1 MNATAV
7 PKSRALNLLEGMTL
21 TAIFQA
27 LPTFAGTV
35 LLLKLAGDHQIL
47 GERYGAAIFVALASV
62 FYALAMPYLGP
73 KFPKLFKNSYE
84 PHFFD
89 ASLPFSEK
97 LSQWRMQPKTTLQL
111 VTMVMMLSLL
121 AVGVVSV
128 G

>member
-21 TAIFQA
+21 SATFQA

-47 GERYGAAIFVALASV
+47 GERYGAAILVVFASV
-62 FYALAMPYLGP
+62 FYALALPYLGP
-73 KFPKLFKNSYE
+73 KFPRFFKNSYE
-84 PHFFD
+84 PLFFD

-97 LSQWRMQPKTTLQL
+97 LAQWRAKPVTSLQL
-111 VTMVMMLSLL
+111 VTSVIMLSLL
-121 AVGVVSV
+121 AVAVVSV

>member
-7 PKSRALNLLEGMTL
+7 SKSRALNFFEGMTL

-47 GERYGAAIFVALASV
+47 NDRYGAAIFVTFASV
-62 FYALAMPYLGP
+62 FYALTMPYLGP
-73 KFPKLFKNSYE
+73 KFPRFFQNSYE
-84 PHFFD
+84 PLFFD
-89 ASLPFSEK
+89 ASLSFREK
-97 LSQWRMQPKTTLQL
+97 LAQWRAKSATSLQL

-121 AVGVVSV
+121 AVAVVSV